1 MLRALPRSDEA
12 FEDESVLGYALRMA
26 EVNRVGG
33 LAGTAR
39 LLGCASVVRGGASH
53 AAAISQLYG
62 GSPSRLVSLA
72 PHQIRRNGEL
82 HVSLLGCEFSRP
94 WLLRSHRP
102 QICPRCLADHGYARV
117 DWDLL
122 FVTQC
127 RLHWIRLLDQCP
139 RCKEALHW
147 RRKTLKRCTC
157 GMDLSAVQT
166 LDAGSDASKALTAW
180 LAGRLG
186 LPTANC
192 AGGSG
197 GDWLELLEGLS
208 VDGALL
214 LMWAFGVRRT
224 ADDIVDPGRTHG
236 PIGTSE
242 MEAIVERAHVRLQCV
257 NGSAASRTEDIA
269 AAVHVSALASLAS
282 RGQTDGDRRI
292 ATQLLARFGCRS
304 WRNARLRDRSPH
316 AQMELFEHSLPGIA
330 GGRK

>member
-12 FEDESVLGYALRMA
+12 FADESVLGYALRMA

-39 LLGCASVVRGGASH
+39 LLGCASVVRGGACH
-53 AAAISQLYG
+53 AAGISQLYG
-62 GSPSRLVSLA
+62 ASPSRLVSLA
-72 PHQIRRNGEL
+72 PHQLRRNGEL

-102 QICPRCLADHGYARV
+102 QICTRCLADHGYARA

-127 RLHWIRLLDQCP
+127 RFHWTRLLDQCP

-147 RRKTLKRCTC
+147 RRKTLMRCAC
-157 GMDLSAVQT
+157 GMDLSAVET
-166 LDAGSDASKALTAW
+166 PDSGSDAAKALTAW

-186 LPTANC
+186 LPAANA
-192 AGGSG
+192 AGGSC
-197 GDWLELLEGLS
+197 GDWLELLDAMS

-214 LMWAFGVRRT
+214 LVWALGVRRT
-224 ADDIVDPGRTHG
+224 EDDIVDPGRTHG
-236 PIGTSE
+236 PIATLE
-242 MEAIVERAHVRLQCV
+242 VEAIVERAHVRLQRV
-257 NGSAASRTEDIA
+257 NGSAASRTKEIA
-269 AAVHVSALASLAS
+269 AAVHVSALVSLAS
-282 RGQTDGDRRI
+282 RGQTEGDRRV
-292 ATQLLARFGCRS
+292 ATQLLARFGYRS

-316 AQMELFEHSLPGIA
+316 AQLELFEHSPRGIA
-330 GGRK
+330 GGGK